1 MTEAPTRGQVPTYQ
15 YPHEPGP
22 PPASGSRPRAP
33 HRFPWWRRAFRA
45 AICLVA
51 VLSVLVA
58 VSLVGAARTPG
69 NSDFKAKWADWLR
82 AHHAAFVVNPLEH
95 WYYSAQAPAKGGRPS
110 GLNAIPPPAS
120 AGAGGTGIRSGLLR
134 PPAPVPLLVSPALP
148 NEGQWQ
154 PTGPLVGNNPA
165 MYIAQYR
172 ADTVYTSQIT
182 TAVWVDPHRLR
193 VQLVPGAQEPG
204 GSWTE
209 PPYLSGTAAAQA
221 VAAFNGGFRVQDA
234 KGGFY
239 LDGRPAVPLR
249 AGAAS
254 IVIGNDGTVDIGT
267 WGTEVGM
274 TSNVHA
280 VLQNLVPLVDHG
292 QLDPSATY
300 SDTRLWGATLGANTI
315 VARSGVGVTADGALI
330 YVAGPA
336 LTVRTLAEAL
346 QRAGAVRAMTLDINP
361 EWVTFNLYAHPNPAD
376 PTQIVPAK
384 LYPQMQRSASRYL
397 GPTRESRD
405 FFTIS
410 TF

>member
-1 MTEAPTRGQVPTYQ
+1 MTEAPTRGRAPTYE
-15 YPHEPGP
+15 YPEEPRRP
-22 PPASGSRPRAP
+22 PMRGARHRAP
-33 HRFPWWRRAFRA
+33 RRFPGWRRALRV

-51 VLSVLVA
+51 VLAVLA
-58 VSLVGAARTPG
+58 GVSLVGAARTPG

-110 GLNAIPPPAS
+110 GLNAIPPPAA
-120 AGAGGTGIRSGLLR
+120 AGSDGTAIRAGVLQ
-134 PPAPVPLLVSPALP
+134 PPAAVPLLVSPGLP

-154 PTGPLVGNNPA
+154 PTGPLVGNSPA

-209 PPYLSGTAAAQA
+209 PPYLSGPAAAQA
-221 VAAFNGGFRVQDA
+221 VAAFNGGFRFQDA

-239 LDGRPAVPLR
+239 LDGRAAVPLR
-249 AGAAS
+249 PGAAS
-254 IVIGNDGTVDIGT
+254 VVIANDGAVDIGT
-267 WGTEVGM
+267 WGSEVGM
-274 TSNVHA
+274 SPTVHA
-280 VLQNLVPLVDHG
+280 VLQNLVLLVDHG

-300 SDTRLWGATLGANTI
+300 SDTQLWGATLGANTI
-315 VARSGVGVTADGALI
+315 VARSGIGVTADGALL

-361 EWVTFNLYAHPNPAD
+361 EWVTFNLFDHPIPAD
-376 PTQIVPAK
+376 ATQIVAAK
-384 LYPQMQRSASRYL
+384 LYPQMQRAASRYL

>member
-1 MTEAPTRGQVPTYQ
+1 LV
-15 YPHEPGP
+15 
-22 PPASGSRPRAP
+22 S
-33 HRFPWWRRAFRA
+33 WRRAFQVA
-45 AICLVA
+45 VSLVA
-51 VLSVLVA
+51 IVALLVA

-120 AGAGGTGIRSGLLR
+120 GSVDGNGIRSGVLS
-134 PPAPVPLLVSPALP
+134 PPAAVPLLVSPALP

-154 PTGPLVGNNPA
+154 PTGPLVGGSPA

-182 TAVWVDPHRLR
+182 TAVWVDPHRLH

-209 PPYLSGTAAAQA
+209 PPNLSGTAAAQA
-221 VAAFNGGFRVQDA
+221 VAAFNGGFRFQDA

-239 LDGRPAVPLR
+239 LDGRTAVPLR

-254 IVIGNDGTVDIGT
+254 VVIANDGAVNIGT

-274 TSNVHA
+274 SPTVHA
-280 VLQNLVPLVDHG
+280 VLQNLVPLVDNG

-315 VARSGVGVTADGALI
+315 VARSGIGVTADGALL

-361 EWVTFNLYAHPNPAD
+361 EWVTFNLFAHPNPAD
-376 PTQIVPAK
+376 PTQIAPAK
-384 LYPQMQRSASRYL
+384 LYPQMQRAANRYL